1 MKNKQLKLQDLINKA
16 GEHRQSKNKT
26 LEIYVKSFDGI
37 FKMKKP
43 SNALLLESLDIAS
56 EDAHEGDIH
65 LIYNSAIEPNLK
77 SAELQESYGVARPV
91 EIVDELFDL
100 GEIKAV
106 ATILAESAGYGK
118 DVARLVE
125 SKDLIEDVKN

>member
-1 MKNKQLKLQDLINKA
+1 MKNKQLKLEDLINKA

-65 LIYNSAIEPNLK
+65 LIYNSVIEPNLK
-77 SAELQESYGVARPV
+77 SEELQESYGVTRPV

-100 GEIKAV
+100 GEIKAIS
-106 ATILAESAGYGK
+106 TILAESAGYGK
-118 DVARLVE
+118 DVACLV
-125 SKDLIEDVKN
+125 DDVKN

>member
-65 LIYNSAIEPNLK
+65 LIYNSVIEPNLK
-77 SAELQESYGVARPV
+77 SEELQESYGVARPV

-118 DVARLVE
+118 DVACLVE

>member
-1 MKNKQLKLQDLINKA
+1 MEYKKLKLEDLINKA

-37 FKMKKP
+37 FKMQKP

-65 LIYNSAIEPNLK
+65 LIYNSVIEPNLK
-77 SAELQESYGVARPV
+77 SEELQESYGVARPV

-118 DVARLVE
+118 DVACLVE

>member
-77 SAELQESYGVARPV
+77 SEELQESYGVARPV

-118 DVARLVE
+118 DVAHLVE

>member
-65 LIYNSAIEPNLK
+65 LIYNSVIEPNLK
-77 SAELQESYGVARPV
+77 SEELQQSYGVTRPV

-100 GEIKAV
+100 GEIKAISI
-106 ATILAESAGYGK
+106 ILAESAGYGK
-118 DVARLVE
+118 DVACLV
-125 SKDLIEDVKN
+125 DDVKN

>member
-1 MKNKQLKLQDLINKA
+1 MKNKQLKLEDLINKA

-37 FKMKKP
+37 FKMQKP

-65 LIYNSAIEPNLK
+65 LIYNSVIEPNIK
-77 SAELQESYGVARPV
+77 SEELQESYGVTRPV

-100 GEIKAV
+100 GEIKAIS
-106 ATILAESAGYGK
+106 TILAESAGYGK
-118 DVARLVE
+118 DVAHLV
-125 SKDLIEDVKN
+125 DDVKTN

>member
-43 SNALLLESLDIAS
+43 SNALLLESLDIAN

-77 SAELQESYGVARPV
+77 SEELQESYGVARPV

>member
-65 LIYNSAIEPNLK
+65 LIYNSVIEPNLK
-77 SAELQESYGVARPV
+77 SEELQESYGVARPV

>member
-77 SAELQESYGVARPV
+77 SEELQESYGVARPV

>member
-1 MKNKQLKLQDLINKA
+1 MKNKQLKLEDLINKA

-37 FKMKKP
+37 FKMQKP

-65 LIYNSAIEPNLK
+65 LIYNSVIEPNLK
-77 SAELQESYGVARPV
+77 NEELQESYGVTRPV

-100 GEIKAV
+100 GEIKAIS
-106 ATILAESAGYGK
+106 TILAESAGYGK
-118 DVARLVE
+118 DVAHLV
-125 SKDLIEDVKN
+125 DDVKN

>member
-65 LIYNSAIEPNLK
+65 LIYNSVIEPNLK
-77 SAELQESYGVARPV
+77 SEELQESYGITRPV

-100 GEIKAV
+100 GEIKSIS
-106 ATILAESAGYGK
+106 TILAESSGYGK
-118 DVARLVE
+118 DVAHLV
-125 SKDLIEDVKN
+125 DDVKN

>member
-1 MKNKQLKLQDLINKA
+1 MKNKQLKLEDLINKA

-65 LIYNSAIEPNLK
+65 LIYNSVIEPNLK
-77 SAELQESYGVARPV
+77 SEELQESYGVARPV

-118 DVARLVE
+118 DVACLVE